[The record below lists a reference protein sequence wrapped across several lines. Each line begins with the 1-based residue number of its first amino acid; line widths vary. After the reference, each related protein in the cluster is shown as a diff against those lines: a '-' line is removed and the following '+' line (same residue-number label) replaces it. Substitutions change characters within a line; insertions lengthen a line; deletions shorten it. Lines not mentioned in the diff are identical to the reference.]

1 MPMPTPDALA
11 FDLDGTVYLSAEPL
25 PGARELFEALSRAAV
40 PYVFATNNS
49 SVPAG
54 GYVQRLTSMGIRAGL
69 EHVLTSTHAAAHHLG
84 SAGVA
89 RAYLVATPEVQAEL
103 AEAGVAHD
111 EDDPQ
116 AVLLTF
122 DTSLDYDRV
131 RAVSHLLRAG
141 LPYFATH
148 PDLVCPTP
156 DGPIPDCGAFIAL
169 FHAATGREPVIL
181 GKPTAGM
188 AAAIR
193 QRLAAQA
200 TARGR
205 PAPQRVAF
213 VGDRL
218 YTDMR
223 MANEHGFVA
232 VLTLTGESTRAELAA
247 SPYRADLVVADLHE
261 LAGRLGLAAA
271 EGRPVR

>member
-1 MPMPTPDALA
+1 MTTPAFDALA
-11 FDLDGTVYLSAEPL
+11 FDLDGTVYLSRDPL
-25 PGARELFEALSRAAV
+25 PGAKALFEDLDRAGV

-49 SVPAG
+49 SVPAAS
-54 GYVQRLTSMGIRAGL
+54 YVERLRSMGIRAGA
-69 EHVLTSTHAAAHHLG
+69 EHLLTSTQAAAHHLR

-89 RAYLVATPEVQAEL
+89 RAYVVATDDVRAEL
-103 AEAGVAHD
+103 SDAGVVHD
-111 EDDPQ
+111 EADPQ

-122 DTSLDYDRV
+122 DTSFAYDKV

-156 DGPIPDCGAFIAL
+156 EGPVPDCGAFIAL
-169 FHAATGREPVIL
+169 FRAATGREPVIL
-181 GKPTAGM
+181 GKPSAGM

-193 QRLAAQA
+193 ERLTAQA
-200 TARGR
+200 TARGKTS
-205 PAPQRVAF
+205 PQRVAF

-218 YTDMR
+218 YTDVR
-223 MANEHGFVA
+223 MANDHGFSA

-247 SPYRADLVVADLHE
+247 SPYRADLVVEDLRE
-261 LAGRLGLAAA
+261 LSAHLGLATA